1 MSRSSLLHVQQSAPE
16 DFPALLSTARPGEP
30 AEHLLF
36 AALDSPLLCHSAEQ
50 LRNNLGRVS
59 WRARPTNGSQ
69 PEVGDEGWLVY
80 LSYEAAAAFVPA
92 GRLQMMSCAPL
103 PIAVLQRVRLAQ
115 RQRQSL
121 EQLPQVLDSVAAH
134 EWVEEPPAA
143 FLSGFERIQEYL
155 RAGDVYQV
163 NLSRRWQASTPISG
177 EVVFQRLLKAN
188 AAPFAA
194 RAIFPGFEV
203 ISSSPERLFEA
214 RGLHIRTQPIAGTR
228 PRGATLEQDAQ
239 FRSELRAHPKEQ
251 AEHIMLVDL
260 ERNDLGRVCQPGS
273 VQVPRLLAV
282 EPYASVQHLV
292 SDVCGELRPGTSL
305 AQILQ
310 AVFPGGTITG
320 CPKIRCMQILT
331 ELESTPRHAYTG
343 SLGYCM
349 DNGAVDFNIL
359 IRTVLKTQQH
369 LHLSAGGGIVVASQA
384 QAELDETRAKARGVI
399 SALAGSDAS

>member
-1 MSRSSLLHVQQSAPE
+1 MSQPSLLHVQQRAPHE
-16 DFPALLSTARPGEP
+16 FPALLSTAAPGLP

-36 AALDSPLLCHSAEQ
+36 AALDAPVVCADAAALSQNLQQIGWQACHSNQAQPQ
-50 LRNNLGRVS
+50 L
-59 WRARPTNGSQ
+59 
-69 PEVGDEGWLVY
+69 GDAGWLVY

-92 GRLQMMSCAPL
+92 GRLQMLSPAPL
-103 PIAVLQRVRLAQ
+103 PVAVLQRVRLAQ
-115 RQRQSL
+115 RRQ
-121 EQLPQVLDSVAAH
+121 ETLPGLLGAADSVPEQH
-134 EWVEEPPAA
+134 WLEEDPDV
-143 FLSGFERIQEYL
+143 FLSGFERIQSYV

-163 NLSRRWQASTPISG
+163 NLSRRWQAASSVTG
-177 EVVFQRLLKAN
+177 EAVFQRLLQAN

-228 PRGATLEQDAQ
+228 PRGATAEQDAQ

-260 ERNDLGRVCQPGS
+260 ERNDLGRVCQAGS
-273 VQVPRLLAV
+273 VRVERLLAV

-292 SDVCGELRPGTSL
+292 SDVSGALRPGTSL
-305 AQILQ
+305 ADILQ

-320 CPKIRCMQILT
+320 CPKIRCMQILA

-349 DNGAVDFNIL
+349 DNGAADFNIL
-359 IRTVLKTQQH
+359 IRTVLKTRDR
-369 LHLSAGGGIVVASQA
+369 LHLSAGGGIVVSSQA
-384 QAELDETRAKARGVI
+384 QAELEETRAKARGVI
-399 SALAGSDAS
+399 AALAGIGAP